1 MGQKLYAAPPQFA
14 QSPSFIRQDVPV
26 YRLRSACYF
35 QDRFLEGG
43 TVINATGHFEPN
55 LEMFPLNKLAYESVV
70 KFLKRYDEGGEE
82 WSKETK
88 KAFVQKLPAFKAE
101 WENLNAIARQRG
113 IPLERA
119 AAMPVPIMVKPP
131 EEALFQVADM
141 SIASNIP
148 VEVGAPVLQA
158 PDIQPSQERPKLK
171 LDATQA

>member
-1 MGQKLYAAPPQFA
+1 MAQKLYAAPPQFA

-43 TVINATGHFEPN
+43 IVINTTGHFEPN
-55 LEMFPLNKLAYESVV
+55 LEMFPLNKLAYGQVV
-70 KFLKRYDEGGEE
+70 KFLKRYDEGGAE
-82 WSKETK
+82 WSVATK
-88 KAFVQKLPAFKAE
+88 KAFVPKLPAFKNE
-101 WENLNAIARQRG
+101 WENLNRIARERG

-131 EEALFQVADM
+131 EPALFQVADM

-148 VEVGAPVLQA
+148 VDVGAPVLEA
-158 PDIQPSQERPKLK
+158 PVQQPSQKRPEPK
-171 LDATQA
+171 LDATEA